1 MQALSPAEQML
12 RKATVANK
20 LVHREEHEVSRKPL
34 RRECRD
40 VSAEP
45 VWSTRAFAQL
55 FRAVAAGA
63 ASTRHSL
70 HPLIFGRVDV
80 EQNSGE
86 SRRGNVDA
94 CPHRHAREGGHPV
107 TRVARWE
114 LTMRAAGYW
123 IVRSSRTMTV
133 GEWLFES

>member
-12 RKATVANK
+12 RKATVANE
-20 LVHREEHEVSRKPL
+20 LVHREEREVSRKTTAQGMP
-34 RRECRD
+34 D

-70 HPLIFGRVDV
+70 RPLFFWRVDV

-86 SRRGNVDA
+86 TRRGNVDS
-94 CPHRHAREGGHPV
+94 RLTVIARSASDE
-107 TRVARWE
+107 ANQ
-114 LTMRAAGYW
+114 
-123 IVRSSRTMTV
+123 SRTRD
-133 GEWLFES
+133 S